1 MRPMKVK
8 RSISPIS
15 PAVLPL
21 ILCACALSLCGCAKD
36 LYDIDKETADG
47 KTYDFS
53 VRITVSDELTRGP
66 LDPDEDNGEY
76 TLGFTEDESAI
87 NTLTLIM
94 MRVLSDKTEVFESS
108 QTIVISETDKT
119 DGAYKIDFNLT
130 GYSGIKR
137 FYLGANMEQEHIGA
151 FTTPD
156 RIFDTGTGTDGH
168 NIVEKLMTVSPE
180 DGSGSN
186 IVMTADIT
194 QNGGS
199 RDIELTGDNPTVTID
214 NPVKLT
220 RTVAKVLLTCTPD
233 GSNKNYVN
241 AVDSKDKDQ
250 SEKTE
255 TGWIRFDN
263 VRYILNVLNRK
274 TYLDYR
280 VKSDGDGEWL
290 TDPNY
295 NMSDWIVYR
304 GDETGRYGLKDLD
317 AYRRDFWYYDT
328 QEMVD
333 MLTAE
338 NGIQPCT
345 RRTATV
351 YDENK
356 IGDKNSSTHYTEGL
370 YCTENM
376 IYKDMTFS
384 NDPNGELF
392 ESANRFVTTHII
404 VGAKYTPKNIWTV
417 NGNGELTEK
426 TASTEDEATGI
437 LDESF
442 TSGEYLSGTFWQCT
456 DAIKGD
462 DGTIL
467 YAEGDYFTYS
477 GLARLLQKHPDAD
490 LNRYDG
496 GWGYYYSNIDGSD
509 DDNGH
514 LTYDGLE
521 RWGVKRNHYYIL
533 NVTEVVAPGS
543 PFPGNE
549 LMRIHSEVVGW
560 IDQGGSEIDIDI
572 PQESEQ

>member
-1 MRPMKVK
+1 M
-8 RSISPIS
+8 
-15 PAVLPL
+15 LPL
-21 ILCACALSLCGCAKD
+21 MLCVCALSLCGCRKD
-36 LYDIDKETADG
+36 LYNEVDHGTDG
-47 KTYDFS
+47 KIYDYS
-53 VRITVSDELTRGP
+53 VRITVQGELTRGP
-66 LDPDEDNGEY
+66 LDPEDGEY
-76 TLGFTEDESAI
+76 TLGFTEAESAI
-87 NTLTLIM
+87 NSLTLIM
-94 MRVLSDKTEVFESS
+94 MRVLPDGAEKFESS
-108 QTIVISETDKT
+108 QTKVISETDKG
-119 DGAYKIDFNLT
+119 DGLYSIDFDLT
-130 GYSGIKR
+130 GYSGTKR

-199 RDIELTGDNPTVTID
+199 RDIELSGDNPTVTID

-477 GLARLLQKHPDAD
+477 GLARLLQKHPDAH

-549 LMRIHSEVVGW
+549 LMRIHSELVGW